1 MIIAMG
7 CDHAGFAL
15 KEIVKARLAAQG
27 HQVTDFG
34 THSAEPAD
42 YPDIA
47 IPLARAVAEGR
58 FERGILVCG
67 TGIGSSLATNT
78 VRGIRAT
85 IAHDSYSA
93 RVCRSHNDVNVLC
106 LGGRVV
112 GPELALELV
121 EVWLG
126 AQFSGEERHVRRLA
140 KIGRP
145 ESGSPGRA
153 GDTSA

>member
-1 MIIAMG
+1 VTIAVG

-15 KEIVKARLAAQG
+15 KEIIKARLEAQG

-34 THSAEPAD
+34 THSTEPAD

-47 IPLARAVAEGR
+47 IPLARAVSEGR
-58 FERGILVCG
+58 FQRGILVCG
-67 TGIGSSLATNT
+67 TGIGSSLAANT
-78 VRGIRAT
+78 VPGIRAT
-85 IAHDSYSA
+85 VAHDTYSA
-93 RVCRSHNDVNVLC
+93 RVCRQHNDVNVLC

-121 EVWLG
+121 ECWLE
-126 AQFSGEERHVRRLA
+126 AEFSGEERHVRRLA

-145 ESGSPGRA
+145 DSESDGR
-153 GDTSA
+153 T